1 MSYASPLSV
10 AVDALP
16 ARSWMPDGAD
26 RSRPRVPAGPVVA
39 VPVLVVPAPVT
50 LLMDAPAAALPDS
63 EKFDAPTPVTASE
76 NVTVHETLAAFVGFA
91 SATVID
97 DTVGGM
103 LSLCGM
109 LPHDVAAAEL

>member
-1 MSYASPLSV
+1 SPENGPVNGFAAASM
-10 AVDALP
+10 
-16 ARSWMPDGAD
+16 MPEVLE
-26 RSRPRVPAGPVVA
+26 RSRPSRPSPGPVVA
-39 VPVLVVPAPVT
+39 VTVLVVPDPVT

-109 LPHDVAAAEL
+109 L